1 MLHLSAPIS
10 ADNLEAVELFIA
22 ENELLHW
29 MTYFDATTQTH
40 RLSGYFSDSAQGL
53 TEYADFHASFAALP
67 SIPFA
72 EMLEDRDWK
81 ESYKHHFQP
90 LDFGG
95 LHWVPEWER
104 DRYSVPQGEA
114 VVYLDPGMAFGTGG
128 HETTRLC
135 GRALL
140 EITKIKAA
148 SIAREQ
154 VIDAGCGSGILALS
168 AKKLGWQRVSG
179 FDIDEE
185 SVRVA
190 RENAEFNG
198 LQGEVAFSEADLA
211 SGLSEE
217 KADLVLANIQSD
229 ILMRNAHL
237 LVNAVAPSGALVLS
251 GILAM
256 EADQVAEVFTLKIY
270 ELWKHGQFHQM
281 NEGEWACLWWVRPS
295 A

>member
-1 MLHLSAPIS
+1 MLHLSAPVPT
-10 ADNLEAVELFIA
+10 DCLESIELYVA

-29 MTYFDATTQTH
+29 MTYFDALSQTH
-40 RLSGYFSDSAQGL
+40 RLSGYFTDSAQGL
-53 TEYADFHASFAALP
+53 TEYADFHESFPVLP
-67 SIPFA
+67 PVPTA

-104 DRYSVPQGEA
+104 ARYITPEGEA
-114 VVYLDPGMAFGTGG
+114 VIYLDPGMAFGTGG

-140 EITKIKAA
+140 EFTKSKGAA
-148 SIAREQ
+148 IATGQ
-154 VIDAGCGSGILALS
+154 VVDAGCGSGILALS

-179 FDIDEE
+179 FDIDDE

-190 RENAEFNG
+190 RENAQFNG
-198 LQGEVAFSEADLA
+198 LEKQVAFTEADL
-211 SGLSEE
+211 STGLAEVQ
-217 KADLVLANIQSD
+217 ADLVLANIQSD
-229 ILMRNAHL
+229 ILIRNVQT
-237 LVNAVAPSGALVLS
+237 LVDSVAPGGALVLS
-251 GILAM
+251 GILSM
-256 EADQVAEVFTLKIY
+256 EAKQVAEVFTVKIY
-270 ELWKHGQFHQM
+270 ETWKRGQFHQ
-281 NEGEWACLWWVRPS
+281 NKEGEWSCLWWVR